1 MEGRLPQIAY
11 SEVEVPIVRSTAQ
24 IGGPSALR

>member
-1 MEGRLPQIAY
+1 MEGRLPQIAF
-11 SEVEVPIVRSTAQ
+11 SEVEVSLRSTAQ